1 MRRQATLA
9 SDILV
14 DDCASS
20 LSVRAGVGLKLE
32 HAADVLNGGH
42 GVGFFEVHAENYMG
56 AGGEPHRVL
65 SRVRESFALSLHGVG
80 LSIGGADPICEIHLD
95 RLRRLIERY
104 QPALFSEHLAWSS
117 HGGSFLSDLL
127 PLPYNLATLQRVCDH
142 IDLVQEKLRTRL
154 LLENPATY
162 LLFEES
168 TMSEAEFIRSVAA
181 RTGCGLLL
189 DIGNVYVSAVNH
201 GFEPMAYIDAF
212 PIDAIEEIHL
222 AGFAV
227 DRDDDGTPLLIDSHG
242 CEVAEVVWALFQRT
256 IARTGPISTM
266 IEWDNDV
273 PAFAALAAQ
282 AKRAQSVLMTEERR
296 RARRISA

>member
-9 SDILV
+9 SDIVV

-20 LSVRAGVGLKLE
+20 LSSRAGVGLKLE

-117 HGGSFLSDLL
+117 HGGSFLNDLL

-227 DRDDDGTPLLIDSHG
+227 DRDDGGTPLLIDSHG

-266 IEWDNDV
+266 IECDNDV

-282 AKRAQSVLMTEERR
+282 AKRAQSVLMAEERR

>member
-9 SDILV
+9 SDIVV

-20 LSVRAGVGLKLE
+20 LSSRAGVGLKLE

-117 HGGSFLSDLL
+117 HGGSFLNDLL

-273 PAFAALAAQ
+273 PAFAALAAK